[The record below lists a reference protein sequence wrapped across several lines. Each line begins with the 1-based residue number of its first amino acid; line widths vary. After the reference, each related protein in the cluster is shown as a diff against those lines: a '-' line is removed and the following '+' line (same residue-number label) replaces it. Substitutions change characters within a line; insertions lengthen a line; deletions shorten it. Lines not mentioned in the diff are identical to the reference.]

1 MMALHLAEIRGSWR
15 SWLSVSL
22 AFIATSFALSA
33 GAIVLTSSMDALAA
47 GRYDTESAMAMGFVV
62 GMNLFVAVLVS
73 IGVLSSS
80 AQLVVNSR
88 RPAIA
93 RLALA
98 GATPGQIRNTL
109 TSQLFAIALACGLI
123 GNILALVL
131 QVPLLR
137 YVGSAGDGMDP
148 DAMHA
153 VFPVLPLLG
162 ATAGVV
168 LVALLAGIPV
178 AARATRIPPIE
189 ALRQGTAEPDQQVPT
204 STKVTFAIF
213 VAVILLIS
221 AGSYYAFT
229 LNDFQKGDQI
239 VMVGLML
246 LVLSGL
252 AMQRGAALLMRPIT
266 LGWTSL
272 VRTSSPAWHLARHTV
287 LARSTRLV
295 RTVVPVMFAVGLS
308 VGLIVLFEIFTVL
321 IERKFGVEEQADTL
335 TGLILLVGLGFM
347 IALAG
352 GVGNLLMMGRQRDAE
367 LALAGISG
375 ATEDQQRA
383 IVGFEGLIVGGT
395 AVILGLIMA
404 AYAVIYATVAFV
416 LFAEPVFAINL
427 VEVGIVIVGALGLC
441 VLATMLPAL
450 PTLRQPPQK
459 VVARLIAD

>member
-1 MMALHLAEIRGSWR
+1 MRALHLAEIRGSWR
-15 SWLSVSL
+15 AWLSVSL
-22 AFIATSFALSA
+22 AFVAASFSLSA
-33 GAIVLTSSMDALAA
+33 GAIVLASAGNAKA
-47 GRYDTESAMAMGFVV
+47 EGRYDDNSVMAVYAVV
-62 GMNLFVAVLVS
+62 GMNLFTAVLVS
-73 IGVLSSS
+73 IGVLGAA

-109 TSQLFAIALACGLI
+109 SSQLLVVALACSVV
-123 GNILALVL
+123 GNLLALVL
-131 QVPLLR
+131 QTPVLR
-137 YVGSAGDGMDP
+137 YVGGAGDGMNP
-148 DAMHA
+148 DDLHA
-153 VFPVLPLLG
+153 VFPIGSLI
-162 ATAGVV
+162 TASLAVV
-168 LVALLAGIPV
+168 VIALVAGIPV

-189 ALRQGTAEPDQQVPT
+189 ALRLGNSEPELRVST
-204 STKVTFAIF
+204 GTKVIF
-213 VAVILLIS
+213 GLFVVLILVL
-221 AGSYYAFT
+221 AGGSYYWFT
-229 LNDFQKGDQI
+229 LIPYQKGDMI
-239 VMVGLML
+239 VMMGL
-246 LVLSGL
+246 LVLVLCGL

-266 LGWTSL
+266 RAWTSL

-287 LARSTRLV
+287 LARSLRLV

-308 VGLIVLFEIFTVL
+308 VGMIVIFEIFTVM
-321 IERKFGVEEQADTL
+321 IERKFGVEEESETL
-335 TGLILLVGLGFM
+335 SGIILLMGLAFI

-352 GVGNLLMMGRQRDAE
+352 GIGNLLMMGRQRDAE

-404 AYAVIYATVAFV
+404 GVSIGYVTIALALFGEPTFAFNPLETGIMILGALALCVVATVV
-416 LFAEPVFAINL
+416 
-427 VEVGIVIVGALGLC
+427 
-441 VLATMLPAL
+441 PAL